1 MFDAMPFFIYLIFK
15 DAWSRVVVEFG
26 HLEDVHAPL
35 EVELVPEGH
44 ETAEGGR
51 LSAAIPLIQ
60 EKDPRVRKG
69 ELSSENAMG
78 PKSVLSLAL
87 VRPIFEETLKPKI
100 FNMIDTFT

>member
-1 MFDAMPFFIYLIFK
+1 MFDAMPLFIYLIFK

-51 LSAAIPLIQ
+51 LGATIPLMQ
-60 EKDPRVRKG
+60 WQD
-69 ELSSENAMG
+69 
-78 PKSVLSLAL
+78 
-87 VRPIFEETLKPKI
+87 
-100 FNMIDTFT
+100 